1 MRVGFDIG
9 GTFTDVIIRADD
21 GRIHTY
27 KVLSILDRVGDDVAA
42 AVQPVARRDI
52 IENFVHGTTVAS
64 NAVIEGTTART
75 ALITTRGF
83 RDELEMRGQRRP
95 NIYDVNW
102 ERLPALIPRSLRL
115 EVNERV
121 LGNGSVEQPLDLDH
135 ARATIEQ
142 LAAQQVEAI
151 AVCLINA
158 YLNPV
163 HERQLARLLA
173 EIAPRTVVCLSSDI
187 HPEIKE
193 YDRASTTAIN
203 ASLIP
208 VVDRYLNR
216 LEQTLSPLSNRILV
230 MQSNG
235 GIMSAQAARRRP
247 SYIIES
253 GPAAG
258 VLAAARLAA
267 ECGLDKVLSLDMG
280 GTTVKACLIENGR
293 PLEKP
298 GGEIGAGVNTGTRL
312 FGGGGHVVRVPS
324 IDIVEAGAG
333 GGSIAWLDDS
343 GALRVGPRSAGAEPG
358 PVCYGHGGTE
368 PTVTDANVVLGYM
381 NPHAIAGSTL
391 EIHRDAAAAAIERQ
405 LAAPLG
411 LNLLEV
417 AYGIT
422 QVANSAMTRVLRA
435 VTTERGRDPRG
446 FTLLAF
452 GGAGPIHAAALA
464 ENMGISRLVA
474 PLYPG
479 LFSAL
484 GLLLADYRH
493 DYIAAIAAPLTSVHA
508 DELMAR
514 YEQLKERARSEMI
527 TEGVDPGAI
536 RFEQQVDLKYGYQM
550 YEMTLPFPAE
560 ADPSNLA
567 ATLARLFT
575 DAHNQAYGYYRD
587 DSIELMSI
595 RLRAL
600 ASAASLTF
608 AGLASQY
615 AAANGEAAAA
625 PDFSSAQEAGAQRE
639 RQAFFGPAHGLLT
652 TPLRSRFALTSPER
666 GPMIIEEPDTTIV
679 VPPNWVVERDGFG
692 NLLLTMIPLPVRERG
707 GSLTSGTGFSRW
719 SSRQDTG

>member
-9 GTFTDVIIRADD
+9 GTFTDVLIRADD
-21 GRIHTY
+21 GRIHTC
-27 KVLSILDRVGDDVAA
+27 KVLSLLDRVGDDVAG
-42 AVQPVARRDI
+42 AVRGVADADK

-75 ALITTRGF
+75 ALITTQGF
-83 RDELEMRGQRRP
+83 RDELEMRGQRHP

-115 EVNERV
+115 EINERI
-121 LGNGSVEQPLDLDH
+121 LGNGSVEQPLDLEH
-135 ARATIEQ
+135 ARAIIEQ
-142 LAAQQVEAI
+142 LAAQRVEAI
-151 AVCLINA
+151 AVCLINS

-163 HERQLARLLA
+163 HERQIGRLLG
-173 EIAPRTVVCLSSDI
+173 EIVPRTVVCLSSDI
-187 HPEIKE
+187 HPEMKE

-208 VVDRYLNR
+208 VADRYLNR
-216 LEQTLSPLSNRILV
+216 LEQTLSALCNRLLV

-247 SYIIES
+247 AYIIES

-258 VLAAARLAA
+258 VLAAARLAN
-267 ECGLDKVLSLDMG
+267 ECGLGKVLSLDMG
-280 GTTVKACLIENGR
+280 GTTVKACLIENGK

-298 GGEIGAGVNTGTRL
+298 GGEIGGGVNTGTRL

-343 GALRVGPRSAGAEPG
+343 GALRVGPRSAGADPG

-381 NPHAIAGSTL
+381 NPRAIAGSAL
-391 EIHRDAAAAAIERQ
+391 AIDREAAVLAIERK
-405 LAAPLG
+405 LATPLG

-464 ENMGISRLVA
+464 ENIGISRLIV

-493 DYIAAIAAPLTSVHA
+493 DYISAIASPLTSVHT
-508 DELMAR
+508 EEIVAR
-514 YEQLKERARSEMI
+514 FEQLKERARVEMI
-527 TEGVDPGAI
+527 GEGIDSNAI

-550 YEMTLPFPAE
+550 YEMTLPFPEEVDSSTLVAR
-560 ADPSNLA
+560 
-567 ATLARLFT
+567 LARMFT

-587 DSIELMSI
+587 DPIELMSL

-600 ASAASLTF
+600 ASAASLSFAELANRYAAGEKVFNGTAGF
-608 AGLASQY
+608 AGTQQARM
-615 AAANGEAAAA
+615 EARDAY
-625 PDFSSAQEAGAQRE
+625 
-639 RQAFFGPAHGLLT
+639 FGPSRGLLS
-652 TPLRSRFALTSPER
+652 TPLRSRFQLTGPER
-666 GPMIIEEPDTTIV
+666 GPAIIEEPDTTVV
-679 VPPNWVVERDGFG
+679 VPPNWTVQRDGFG
-692 NLLLTMIPLPVRERG
+692 NLV
-707 GSLTSGTGFSRW
+707 LTSA
-719 SSRQDTG
+719 

>member
-21 GRIHTY
+21 GRIFTC
-27 KVLSILDRVGDDVAA
+27 KVLSILDRVGEDVAG
-42 AVQPVARRDI
+42 AVRPVARRDK

-121 LGNGSVEQPLDLDH
+121 LGDGSVEQPLDLAQ
-135 ARATIEQ
+135 ARAIIEK
-142 LAAQQVEAI
+142 LVAQQVEAI
-151 AVCLINA
+151 AVCLINS

-163 HERQLARLLA
+163 HEQQLGRLL
-173 EIAPRTVVCLSSDI
+173 EEMAPRTVICLSSDI

-208 VVDRYLNR
+208 VVNRYLNR

-247 SYIIES
+247 AYIIES

-267 ECGLDKVLSLDMG
+267 ECGFGQVLSLDMG
-280 GTTVKACLIENGR
+280 GTTVKACLIENGK

-298 GGEIGAGVNTGTRL
+298 GGEIGAGVNATRL

-381 NPHAIAGSTL
+381 NPKAIAGSTL
-391 EIHRDAAAAAIERQ
+391 EIHRDAAAAAIERH

-464 ENMGISRLVA
+464 EDIGISRLIV

-493 DYIAAIAAPLTSVHA
+493 DYIAAIASPLTMVST
-508 DELMAR
+508 DEILAR
-514 YEQLKERARSEMI
+514 YEQLKDRARSEMVA
-527 TEGVDPGAI
+527 EGVDPAAI

-550 YEMTLPFPAE
+550 YEMTLPFPE
-560 ADPSNLA
+560 VDSSNLG

-587 DSIELMSI
+587 DPIELMSL

-608 AGLASQY
+608 AGLAGRYS
-615 AAANGEAAAA
+615 AE
-625 PDFSSAQEAGAQRE
+625 SSDATATSPGSPKVQEGGTQHE
-639 RQAFFGPAHGLLT
+639 RQAFFGPAYGLLT
-652 TPLRSRFALTSPER
+652 TPLRSRFAITNPEP
-666 GPMIIEEPDTTIV
+666 GPMIIEEPDTTVV
-679 VPPNWVVERDGFG
+679 VPPGWTVQRDGFG
-692 NLLLTMIPLPVRERG
+692 NLVLTR
-707 GSLTSGTGFSRW
+707 T
-719 SSRQDTG
+719 

>member
-21 GRIHTY
+21 GRIHTC
-27 KVLSILDRVGDDVAA
+27 KVLSILERVGEDVAG
-42 AVQPVARRDI
+42 AVRPVARRDK

-115 EVNERV
+115 EVNERI
-121 LGNGSVEQPLDLDH
+121 LGDGSVEQPLDLEQ
-135 ARATIEQ
+135 ARDTIEK
-142 LAAQQVEAI
+142 LLAQQVEAI
-151 AVCLINA
+151 AVCLINS

-163 HERQLARLLA
+163 HERQLARLL
-173 EIAPRTVVCLSSDI
+173 EEMAPRTVVCLSSDI

-208 VVDRYLNR
+208 VVNRYLNR

-247 SYIIES
+247 AYIIES

-267 ECGLDKVLSLDMG
+267 ECGFGQVLSLDMG
-280 GTTVKACLIENGR
+280 GTTVKACLIEHGK

-298 GGEIGAGVNTGTRL
+298 GGEIGAGVNATRL

-333 GGSIAWLDDS
+333 GGSVAWLDDS

-381 NPHAIAGSTL
+381 NPNAIAGSTL

-417 AYGIT
+417 AYGIM

-464 ENMGISRLVA
+464 EDIGISRLIV

-493 DYIAAIAAPLTSVHA
+493 DYIAAIAAPLTSVRA
-508 DELMAR
+508 DEIMAR
-514 YEQLKERARSEMI
+514 YEQLKDRARLEMI
-527 TEGVDPGAI
+527 AEGVDQAAI

-550 YEMTLPFPAE
+550 YEMTLPFPDE
-560 ADPSNLA
+560 ADSSNLA
-567 ATLARLFT
+567 VTLARLFT

-587 DSIELMSI
+587 DPIELMNI

-600 ASAASLTF
+600 ASAASFTF
-608 AGLASQY
+608 AELAGRYS
-615 AAANGEAAAA
+615 AGSSEAPAPSPGSSGAGEAG
-625 PDFSSAQEAGAQRE
+625 PSRE
-639 RQAFFGPAHGLLT
+639 RQAFFGPARGLLT
-652 TPLRSRFALTSPER
+652 TPLRSRFALTNPEP
-666 GPMIIEEPDTTIV
+666 GPMIIEEPDTTVV
-679 VPPNWVVERDGFG
+679 VPPGWTVQRDRFG
-692 NLLLTMIPLPVRERG
+692 NLVLTRE
-707 GSLTSGTGFSRW
+707 
-719 SSRQDTG
+719 

>member
-9 GTFTDVIIRADD
+9 GTFTDVIIRGDD
-21 GRIHTY
+21 GRIFTC
-27 KVLSILDRVGDDVAA
+27 KVLSLLDRVGEDVAN
-42 AVQPVARRDI
+42 AVRSVGRSDE

-75 ALITTRGF
+75 ALLTTRGF

-115 EVNERV
+115 EVKERI
-121 LGNGSVEQPLDLDH
+121 LGDGSVEQPLDLEQ
-135 ARATIEQ
+135 ARATIET
-142 LAAQQVEAI
+142 LVARPIEAI
-151 AVCLINA
+151 AVCLINS

-163 HERQLARLLA
+163 HERQLARLLV
-173 EIAPRTVVCLSSDI
+173 EMAPRTVVCLSSDI

-216 LEQTLSPLSNRILV
+216 LEQTLSPLSGRILV

-247 SYIIES
+247 AYIIES

-267 ECGLDKVLSLDMG
+267 ECDLDNVLSLDMG
-280 GTTVKACLIENGR
+280 GTTVKACLIENGK

-298 GGEIGAGVNTGTRL
+298 GGEIGAGLNAGTRL

-381 NPHAIAGSTL
+381 NPDAIAGSTL
-391 EIHRDAAAAAIERQ
+391 TIHREAGAAAIERQ
-405 LAAPLG
+405 LAVPLG

-452 GGAGPIHAAALA
+452 GGAGPIHAASLA
-464 ENMGISRLVA
+464 ENMGITRLMV

-493 DYIAAIAAPLTSVHA
+493 DYIAAIASPLLSVPT
-508 DELMAR
+508 DEIMAR
-514 YEQLKERARSEMI
+514 YDELKDRARSEMRA
-527 TEGVDPGAI
+527 EGVDPNTI

-550 YEMTLPFPAE
+550 YEMTLPFPRE
-560 ADPSNLA
+560 VDSPTLV
-567 ATLARLFT
+567 ATLAQLFT

-587 DSIELMSI
+587 DPIELMSV

-600 ASAASLTF
+600 ASAASLSF
-608 AGLASQY
+608 AELVAHYSATSSEMAS
-615 AAANGEAAAA
+615 
-625 PDFSSAQEAGAQRE
+625 SSGNLRPQDGVTARE
-639 RQAFFGPAHGLLT
+639 RQAFFGPRHGSLA
-652 TPLRSRFALTSPER
+652 TPLRSRFAISDPEQ
-666 GPMIIEEPDTTIV
+666 GPIIIEEPDTTVV
-679 VPPNWVVERDGFG
+679 VPPNWIVQGDRFG
-692 NLLLTMIPLPVRERG
+692 NLVLSKV
-707 GSLTSGTGFSRW
+707 
-719 SSRQDTG
+719 

>member
-9 GTFTDVIIRADD
+9 GTFTDVIIRDD
-21 GRIHTY
+21 QGRICTT
-27 KVLSILDRVGDDVAA
+27 KVLSILDRVGHDVAG
-42 AVQPVARRDI
+42 AVRPLAHDNQID
-52 IENFVHGTTVAS
+52 NFVHGTTVAS
-64 NAVIEGTTART
+64 NAVVEGTTART
-75 ALITTRGF
+75 GLITTRGF

-95 NIYDVNW
+95 NIYDPNW
-102 ERLPALIPRSLRL
+102 ERLPALIPRSLRC
-115 EVNERV
+115 EVNERI
-121 LGNGSVEQPLDLDH
+121 LGNGSIEQPLELEQ
-135 ARATIEQ
+135 ARSTIEKLVAEQ
-142 LAAQQVEAI
+142 IEAI
-151 AVCLINA
+151 AVCLINS
-158 YLNPV
+158 YLNPA
-163 HERQLARLLA
+163 HERQLARILA

-216 LEQTLSPLSNRILV
+216 LEETLSPLGSRILV

-247 SYIIES
+247 VYIIES

-258 VLAAARLAA
+258 VLAAARLAS
-267 ECGLDKVLSLDMG
+267 ECELDKVLSFDMG
-280 GTTVKACLIENGR
+280 GTTVKACLIESGR

-298 GGEIGAGVNTGTRL
+298 GGEIGAGVNATRL

-381 NPHAIAGSTL
+381 NPNVIAGSTL
-391 EIHRDAAAAAIERQ
+391 EIRRDAAAAALEHRIA
-405 LAAPLG
+405 LPLR
-411 LNLLEV
+411 LSLLDV
-417 AYGIT
+417 AHGIT

-435 VTTERGRDPRG
+435 VSTERGRDPRE

-464 ENMGISRLVA
+464 ENMGMSRVIV

-493 DYIAAIAAPLTSVHA
+493 DYIAPIGASLSSIDT
-508 DELMAR
+508 DEIMAR
-514 YEQLKERARSEMI
+514 YEQLKARARAEMAA
-527 TEGVDPGAI
+527 EGVTPNTI
-536 RFEQQVDLKYGYQM
+536 KFEQQVDLKLV
-550 YEMTLPFPAE
+550 T
-560 ADPSNLA
+560 
-567 ATLARLFT
+567 R
-575 DAHNQAYGYYRD
+575 
-587 DSIELMSI
+587 
-595 RLRAL
+595 
-600 ASAASLTF
+600 
-608 AGLASQY
+608 
-615 AAANGEAAAA
+615 
-625 PDFSSAQEAGAQRE
+625 
-639 RQAFFGPAHGLLT
+639 
-652 TPLRSRFALTSPER
+652 
-666 GPMIIEEPDTTIV
+666 
-679 VPPNWVVERDGFG
+679 
-692 NLLLTMIPLPVRERG
+692 
-707 GSLTSGTGFSRW
+707 
-719 SSRQDTG
+719 

>member
-9 GTFTDVIIRADD
+9 GTFTDVIVRGDD
-21 GRIHTY
+21 GRIFTC
-27 KVLSILDRVGDDVAA
+27 KVLSILDRVGEDVAN
-42 AVQPVARRDI
+42 AVHAVARRDE

-102 ERLPALIPRSLRL
+102 ERLPALVPRSLRL
-115 EVNERV
+115 EVNERI
-121 LGNGSVEQPLDLDH
+121 LGDGSVEQPLDLAQ
-135 ARATIEQ
+135 ARATIQKLVALEI
-142 LAAQQVEAI
+142 EAI
-151 AVCLINA
+151 AVCLINS

-163 HERQLARLLA
+163 HERQLASLLA
-173 EIAPRTVVCLSSDI
+173 QMAPRTVVCLSSDI

-247 SYIIES
+247 AYIIES

-267 ECGLDKVLSLDMG
+267 ECGLGKVLSLDMG
-280 GTTVKACLIENGR
+280 GTTVKACLIENGK

-298 GGEIGAGVNTGTRL
+298 GGEVGAGLNAGTRL

-381 NPHAIAGSTL
+381 NPNSIAGSTL
-391 EIHRDAAAAAIERQ
+391 EIDRSAAQAAIERQ
-405 LAAPLG
+405 LAAPLR

-464 ENMGISRLVA
+464 ANMGISRMIV

-493 DYIAAIAAPLTSVHA
+493 DYIAAIAAPLTSVRT
-508 DELMAR
+508 DEVLGR
-514 YEQLKERARSEMI
+514 YEQLKDRARSEMI
-527 TEGVDPGAI
+527 AEGVDPGAI

-550 YEMTLPFPAE
+550 YEMTLPLPDE
-560 ADPSNLA
+560 VDSSNLVPA
-567 ATLARLFT
+567 LSRLFT
-575 DAHNQAYGYYRD
+575 EAHNQAYGYYRD
-587 DSIELMSI
+587 DPIELMSV

-600 ASAASLTF
+600 ASAGSISF
-608 AGLASQY
+608 ADMAARYSAESSQSAIPALASSRAKQ
-615 AAANGEAAAA
+615 NGRE
-625 PDFSSAQEAGAQRE
+625 GE
-639 RQAFFGPAHGLLT
+639 RQAFFGPAHGLLP
-652 TPLRSRFALTSPER
+652 TPLRSRFALTDPER
-666 GPMIIEEPDTTIV
+666 GPIIIEEPDTTVV
-679 VPPNWVVERDGFG
+679 VPPNWTVQRDSFG
-692 NLLLTMIPLPVRERG
+692 NLVLTRA
-707 GSLTSGTGFSRW
+707 
-719 SSRQDTG
+719 